1 MHEVSIAEGIV
12 DAVTK
17 TAHRGNIRR
26 VVSVRVAV
34 GELAG
39 VDCDAL
45 QFAWDSVTRGGLLKG
60 ARLVID
66 RPAGTAWC
74 MDCAKTVPL
83 HRHGEACP
91 SCGGWHL
98 TPVAG
103 HELKVLDF
111 EVPDER
117 I

>member
-1 MHEVSIAEGIV
+1 MHEVSLAEGIV
-12 DAVTK
+12 EAVAK
-17 TAHRGNIRR
+17 TATAEAVSR
-26 VVSVRVAV
+26 VLSVRVAV

-45 QFAWDSVTRGGLLKG
+45 QFAWASVTREGLLKG
-60 ARLVID
+60 SRLVIE
-66 RPAGTAWC
+66 RPAGEAWC

-83 HRHGEACP
+83 HRHGDACP
-91 SCGGWHL
+91 DCGGWHL

-111 EVPDER
+111 EIPD
-117 I
+117 